1 MTGVHSQNIC
11 QVLSTPQLYHRD
23 SMVENND
30 VCLILLLLG
39 PFFSE
44 GTFTKNTV
52 SETDYMMSQL
62 AKWSNGDRPSVA
74 ESARINAL
82 KLPLKAT
89 TVAVDIPQFMG
100 KWYVM
105 ANIPMSVEVG
115 ATNSVENYTWN
126 TQTQSIDV
134 LFEYVA
140 SGGNPSAPKSISEMH
155 AKVMNSPVS
164 SFWALNPKILGI
176 YLPLGLS
183 YLILD
188 VATDG
193 SYALI
198 GVPDRQYLW
207 VLTRLKPTI
216 KNGGQYKKIAKTLT
230 DSGSIVQTAAA
241 TDESLPCVKGAR
253 EIFELDSKM
262 EDAIMLKAL
271 CKAKELGYNEE
282 KVLLVGWTV

>member
-1 MTGVHSQNIC
+1 
-11 QVLSTPQLYHRD
+11 
-23 SMVENND
+23 
-30 VCLILLLLG
+30 
-39 PFFSE
+39 
-44 GTFTKNTV
+44 
-52 SETDYMMSQL
+52 MMSQL
-62 AKWSNGDRPSVA
+62 LKWSNGDRPSLA
-74 ESARINAL
+74 ESARMNAL

-89 TVAVDIPQFMG
+89 TVAVDIPKFMG

-140 SGGNPSAPKSISEMH
+140 SGGNPTAPKSTSEMH
-155 AKVMNSPVS
+155 AKVVNSPVS
-164 SFWALNPKILGI
+164 SFWALNPKVFGI

-183 YLILD
+183 YLVLD

-198 GVPDRQYLW
+198 GVPSREYLW

-216 KNGGQYKKIAKTLT
+216 KNGGQYKKIAKAMT
-230 DSGSIVQTAAA
+230 DGGNIVQTVTA
-241 TDESLPCVKGAR
+241 TDGSLSSVAGAK
-253 EIFELDSKM
+253 EIFELDSKA
-262 EDAIMLKAL
+262 EESIMAKAL
-271 CKAKELGYNEE
+271 STAKDLGYDDE
-282 KVLLVGWTV
+282 KVLMVGWTV

>member
-1 MTGVHSQNIC
+1 
-11 QVLSTPQLYHRD
+11 
-23 SMVENND
+23 
-30 VCLILLLLG
+30 
-39 PFFSE
+39 
-44 GTFTKNTV
+44 
-52 SETDYMMSQL
+52 MMSQL
-62 AKWSNGDRPSVA
+62 EKWSKGDRPSAA
-74 ESARINAL
+74 ESARIAAL

-89 TVAVDIPQFMG
+89 TVTVDIPKFMG

-126 TQTQSIDV
+126 KQTESIDV

-140 SGGNPSAPKSISEMH
+140 SGGNPKAPKSTSEMH
-155 AKVMNSPVS
+155 AKVSNSPVS
-164 SFWALNPKILGI
+164 SFWALNPKVWGI

-188 VATDG
+188 VASDG

-216 KNGGQYKKIAKTLT
+216 KNGGQYKKIARTMT
-230 DSGSIVQTAAA
+230 DSGAVIQAAA
-241 TDESLPCVKGAR
+241 TPAADASLPSVTGAK

-262 EDAIMLKAL
+262 EDVIMLKAL
-271 CKAKELGYNEE
+271 AKAKELGYDEE

>member
-1 MTGVHSQNIC
+1 
-11 QVLSTPQLYHRD
+11 
-23 SMVENND
+23 
-30 VCLILLLLG
+30 
-39 PFFSE
+39 
-44 GTFTKNTV
+44 
-52 SETDYMMSQL
+52 MMSQL
-62 AKWSNGDRPSVA
+62 EKWSNGDRPSLA
-74 ESARINAL
+74 ESARLNAL

-89 TVAVDIPQFMG
+89 TVAVDISQFMG

-140 SGGNPSAPKSISEMH
+140 SGGNPTAPKSISEMH
-155 AKVMNSPVS
+155 AKVVNGPVN
-164 SFWALNPKILGI
+164 SFWALNPKVFGI

-216 KNGGQYKKIAKTLT
+216 KNGGQYKKIAKAMT
-230 DSGSIVQTAAA
+230 DGGNIVQTAAA
-241 TDESLPCVKGAR
+241 TDGGLPIVTGAK

-262 EDAIMLKAL
+262 EDAIMFKAL
-271 CKAKELGYNEE
+271 SKAKELGYDDE